1 MAKKLSSALTLT
13 AMILIA
19 AAAQAGSTSAQIGV
33 SVQVIGR
40 TIVNVSP
47 DPIIEIT
54 AEDIERGWLETES
67 ASVLSIR
74 SNKRAGYRLAF
85 SPTAPWVAG
94 LDVEGLEA
102 PLSLGSEGGSVG
114 FAYRGTKP
122 QTYEVRYRIHL
133 NPNVVP
139 GTYPLPVAVATLN

>member
-1 MAKKLSSALTLT
+1 MAKKLSMALNLT
-13 AMILIA
+13 AMIFVA
-19 AAAQAGSTSAQIGV
+19 VAAQAGSASTQIGV

-40 TIVNVSP
+40 TILNVSP

-54 AEDIERGWLETES
+54 PEDVERGWLETES

-94 LDVEGLEA
+94 LDVEGLDA
-102 PLSLGSEGGSVG
+102 PLSVGPEGASVG
-114 FAYRGTKP
+114 FAYRGTRP
-122 QTYEVRYRIHL
+122 HSYELRYRIHL
-133 NPNVVP
+133 TPDVVP
-139 GTYPLPVAVATLN
+139 GTYPLPVSVATLN